1 MKVADGPPPALRATP
16 ASGGYGLPIAYC
28 LLPIAHCPSLPIHM
42 PSHLFHPSSFRDPSG
57 FIFRHEG
64 RYYRQVNRSYAADYD
79 LLMNSGLYEA
89 LTAKQMLIPH
99 RDVNQPVADP
109 ANAYKTLEPEQVPF
123 ITYPYEWCYGQF
135 RDAALLTLNVQRTA
149 MQHGMVIKDATPFNI
164 QFHKGRPVF
173 IDTLSFEKYDE
184 TKPWVAYR
192 QFCNLFLF
200 PLYLEYYL
208 KTDIQ
213 KIMIAYP
220 EGIPVDIT
228 SKLLPLKSSLSL
240 GVWLHVYLQNTVT
253 RNSRTNRDTEKFS
266 RKKLLQLISHLEG
279 TIQNLNGRAAKSEWS
294 DYYETSI
301 IGKDYLAAKEQIFR
315 EFLQHFTASTALDLG
330 ANDGYFSKIMLEAGM
345 NVVAADSD
353 SRSISKLYKNV
364 KNNAYAN
371 LLPVVVDTANP
382 TPAIGFRNRERASF
396 HERVK
401 TELVAALAVVHHLV
415 IGRNISLRALAN
427 YLGEITERWLIVEW
441 VPREDEKVQQMLAS
455 RKDVF
460 GDYTLTIFEESFAEY
475 FNIVKSEKAGTT
487 PRIIYLM
494 EKR

>member
-1 MKVADGPPPALRATP
+1 
-16 ASGGYGLPIAYC
+16 
-28 LLPIAHCPSLPIHM
+28 
-42 PSHLFHPSSFRDPSG
+42 
-57 FIFRHEG
+57 
-64 RYYRQVNRSYAADYD
+64 
-79 LLMNSGLYEA
+79 
-89 LTAKQMLIPH
+89 
-99 RDVNQPVADP
+99 
-109 ANAYKTLEPEQVPF
+109 
-123 ITYPYEWCYGQF
+123 
-135 RDAALLTLNVQRTA
+135 
-149 MQHGMVIKDATPFNI
+149 
-164 QFHKGRPVF
+164 
-173 IDTLSFEKYDE
+173 
-184 TKPWVAYR
+184 
-192 QFCNLFLF
+192 
-200 PLYLEYYL
+200 
-208 KTDIQ
+208 
-213 KIMIAYP
+213 
-220 EGIPVDIT
+220 
-228 SKLLPLKSSLSL
+228 
-240 GVWLHVYLQNTVT
+240 
-253 RNSRTNRDTEKFS
+253 
-266 RKKLLQLISHLEG
+266 
-279 TIQNLNGRAAKSEWS
+279 
-294 DYYETSI
+294 
-301 IGKDYLAAKEQIFR
+301 
-315 EFLQHFTASTALDLG
+315 
-330 ANDGYFSKIMLEAGM
+330 M

-353 SRSISKLYKNV
+353 SRSISKLYNNV